1 MMILNRHLAIK
12 VVCINRSHEKALRL
26 AVTNEKKSLSF
37 HKLFKKTKL

>member
-26 AVTNEKKSLSF
+26 AVTNEKKTSLLS
-37 HKLFKKTKL
+37 